1 MITKK
6 LLFDRENIKILIAK
20 DLNLLKG
27 IFLMRKMSKFLAAR
41 YNFPPS
47 PGSPLKVQGKSR
59 EQSTPEGCKKF
70 LTLLVKRE
78 IPGI

>member
-6 LLFDRENIKILIAK
+6 LLFDGENIKILIAK
-20 DLNLLKG
+20 DLTLLKG

-41 YNFPPS
+41 YNFPLS

-59 EQSTPEGCKKF
+59 EQSTPEGCKNF